1 MRRLWFFGTTFKKH
15 FLLVLFFCSSLWAT
29 GCKSDISEGSE
40 LREAAISEKREETS
54 SPEKES
60 DDPAHGIAH
69 IYVHVCGEVCSPG
82 VYELE
87 SGSRVY
93 EAVEAAGG
101 MTGEAAADLLNQAEA
116 LSDGQQVYIPSVT
129 EAEERAADTRGA
141 QAADDGRVDLNM
153 AGKEELMTLPGIG
166 EVKAEAILRY
176 REEKGR
182 FASVEEL
189 KEVEG
194 IKEGVFG
201 KVKDKVKAS

>member
-93 EAVEAAGG
+93 EAVASIYTFCHGGRGAGG
-101 MTGEAAADLLNQAEA
+101 RHA
-116 LSDGQQVYIPSVT
+116 
-129 EAEERAADTRGA
+129 
-141 QAADDGRVDLNM
+141 GR
-153 AGKEELMTLPGIG
+153 PG
-166 EVKAEAILRY
+166 
-176 REEKGR
+176 GR
-182 FASVEEL
+182 
-189 KEVEG
+189 
-194 IKEGVFG
+194 
-201 KVKDKVKAS
+201 